1 MKKKGY
7 KSLIVFL
14 IMFLF
19 LVSAVVALTFAKDK
33 VQSFVKKEIGTV
45 SLKKANLGKE
55 ESVPNITQDV
65 GFLGDFTYY
74 DNGLLKPLGPTLEEY
89 IGAHREQGYLSE
101 TAATAE
107 VVDENNRI
115 YREDISATP
124 ADGRFQCYF
133 QHL

>member
-7 KSLIVFL
+7 KSLVVFL

-55 ESVPNITQDV
+55 ESVPNIIQDV
-65 GFLGDFTYY
+65 GSIEDFTYY
-74 DNGLLKPLGPTLEEY
+74 DNGLMQPLGPTLEEY

-101 TAATAE
+101 TTATAE

-115 YREDISATP
+115 YRRRTQS
-124 ADGRFQCYF
+124 RF
-133 QHL
+133 